1 MFKNSMRNTFL
12 AATTLAF
19 ISACS
24 EPPESNPGQTASS
37 PAAQNIATA
46 SVASIANNETSNAQ
60 TWPHGFMAA
69 VANPYAT
76 NAAAEILAQGGHAVD
91 AAIAAHTVLGLV
103 EPESSGLG
111 GGGFM
116 VVYSN
121 EEKRVRFY
129 DGRETAPAGATA
141 DMFMENGEVLGFFD
155 AKESGRAVGVPGAV
169 ALYKLAHDTHG
180 RLPWADVF
188 QPAIRLANE
197 GFVVS
202 EKMANFLPGIR
213 QMSALDEY
221 PGSAEYFYPGGEP
234 LQAGDFLRNP
244 EYAATLQRIAEEGP
258 QAFYTGEIAEAI
270 VASAQAEPN
279 AGSLTLEDVAAYEA
293 VERDAICGD
302 WRVYQI
308 CSAAPPSSG
317 AMQIMVANL
326 YDGLVDDDA
335 DLMEKVRAFVD
346 AQRLAYAD
354 RDHYFGDPDR
364 VDVPLTE
371 LLDPRYLQHR
381 AENPAA
387 PSAEPQHGDPAA
399 VLDTNVAQWSADTTL
414 EPAGTTHYSIVDN
427 EGNAV
432 SVTMTVESVFGS
444 ARWAAGFVL
453 NNQLTDF
460 SRYYDPDAP
469 EAANAVRPGARPRSS
484 MSPTIMLDQDNELFM
499 VTGSPGGNS
508 IPAYTA
514 KTILGIVDWGL
525 SVQEAVDFPNII
537 ARGEVVRVETGVAPG
552 AEVAEHLQAA
562 GYNVDERDG
571 ENSGLHVILV
581 NEDGMIGAADPR
593 REGTVLTTTPQDR

>member
-1 MFKNSMRNTFL
+1 MFKHSMRNTVL

-24 EPPESNPGQTASS
+24 EPPESNPGQAANS
-37 PAAQNIATA
+37 PAAQNTTTA

-76 NAAAEILAQGGHAVD
+76 NAAAEILAKGGHAVD

-121 EEKRVRFY
+121 EEKQVRFY

-221 PGSAEYFYPGGEP
+221 PGSAEYFYPGG
-234 LQAGDFLRNP
+234 
-244 EYAATLQRIAEEGP
+244 
-258 QAFYTGEIAEAI
+258 
-270 VASAQAEPN
+270 
-279 AGSLTLEDVAAYEA
+279 
-293 VERDAICGD
+293 
-302 WRVYQI
+302 
-308 CSAAPPSSG
+308 
-317 AMQIMVANL
+317 
-326 YDGLVDDDA
+326 
-335 DLMEKVRAFVD
+335 
-346 AQRLAYAD
+346 
-354 RDHYFGDPDR
+354 
-364 VDVPLTE
+364 
-371 LLDPRYLQHR
+371 
-381 AENPAA
+381 
-387 PSAEPQHGDPAA
+387 
-399 VLDTNVAQWSADTTL
+399 
-414 EPAGTTHYSIVDN
+414 
-427 EGNAV
+427 
-432 SVTMTVESVFGS
+432 
-444 ARWAAGFVL
+444 
-453 NNQLTDF
+453 
-460 SRYYDPDAP
+460 
-469 EAANAVRPGARPRSS
+469 
-484 MSPTIMLDQDNELFM
+484 
-499 VTGSPGGNS
+499 
-508 IPAYTA
+508 
-514 KTILGIVDWGL
+514 
-525 SVQEAVDFPNII
+525 
-537 ARGEVVRVETGVAPG
+537 
-552 AEVAEHLQAA
+552 
-562 GYNVDERDG
+562 
-571 ENSGLHVILV
+571 
-581 NEDGMIGAADPR
+581 
-593 REGTVLTTTPQDR
+593 